1 MRSKTCT
8 LHAISL
14 CLLPLLTAGC
24 LSDNLLSDHPGT
36 PSGPMEIRIKS
47 SIAGNASTT
56 RTGGMINANTAFSVD
71 FARVDEGA
79 TSYPATYLTP
89 AISGAVSTSNVLTF
103 TPPAYYQADKAKK
116 TKLIG
121 WYPTGATYASSTESG
136 STVSF
141 SALDGETD
149 IMVTV
154 LKEGS
159 QNSQFSG
166 ITFTHL
172 LTQISVKVYATS
184 DATKTLWGGV
194 KSITIADKK
203 QTCTLT
209 LPTTSASADATATAA
224 FDGTDD
230 LPLVKKD
237 PSGNT
242 DITYSGNVLAL
253 GVKDGSTTNA
263 VLAGYAMFAPVANGS
278 SITLSVETEKGTAEA
293 TATRTDGF
301 VAGQSYVIT
310 LKFDASGI
318 APAETVITDWKTPI
332 EVPEIT
338 V

>member
-14 CLLPLLTAGC
+14 CLFPLLTAGC

-36 PSGPMEIRIKS
+36 SNKPMEIRMKS
-47 SIAGNASTT
+47 SIAGAMSDT
-56 RTGGMINANTAFSVD
+56 RGGGMINAKTAFSVD

-79 TSYPATYLTP
+79 SSYPNVYLTP
-89 AISGAVSTSNVLTF
+89 AIPGGVSTTNVLTF

-121 WYPTGATYASSTESG
+121 WYPTGATYASSAES
-136 STVSF
+136 STVLF

-149 IMVTV
+149 IMVTA

-159 QNSQFSG
+159 QNNQFSG

-209 LPTTSASADATATAA
+209 LPATSANVDATATAA

-237 PSGNT
+237 PSGNA
-242 DITYSGNVLAL
+242 DITYSGDVLSL
-253 GVKDGSTTNA
+253 GVKSGNTTNA
-263 VLAGYAMFAPVANGS
+263 VLAGYAMFAPVAGN
-278 SITLSVETEKGTAEA
+278 TDLALTVETEKGVAEA
-293 TATRTDGF
+293 TATREDGF